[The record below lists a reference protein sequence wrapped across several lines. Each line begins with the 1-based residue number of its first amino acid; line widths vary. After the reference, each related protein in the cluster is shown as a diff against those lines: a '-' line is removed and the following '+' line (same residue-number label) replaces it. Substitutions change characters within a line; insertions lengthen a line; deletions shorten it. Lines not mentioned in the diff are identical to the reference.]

1 MWAWDT
7 EDWSNCDM
15 NTGQIYVCVQDG
27 KQFGVCLL
35 KPLEEAPKCLAPSQ
49 ILDDL
54 LIIERD
60 FWCSCQFVIIERNAF
75 RYAVKSAAYAEEK
88 NTNSNDLSSGCY

>member
-1 MWAWDT
+1 
-7 EDWSNCDM
+7 M

-60 FWCSCQFVIIERNAF
+60 F
-75 RYAVKSAAYAEEK
+75 
-88 NTNSNDLSSGCY
+88 